1 MQNIS
6 LMGKP
11 FAIKCPDD
19 KAERLHK
26 AVEHLTESMKIVQQ
40 SGNVCS
46 FESQLVTA
54 ALNITDELLAIKGLP
69 EAGAY
74 ALDNR
79 IENLRSKIE
88 DVLA

>member
-11 FAIKCPDD
+11 FAIRCPED
-19 KAERLHK
+19 KAERLQQ
-26 AVEHLTESMKIVQQ
+26 AVEHLAESMKIVQQ

-54 ALNITDELLAIKGLP
+54 ALNITDELLAIKSMPLTSTFS
-69 EAGAY
+69 
-74 ALDNR
+74 LDNR

-88 DVLA
+88 DVLT